1 MDSSSDY
8 LIEAGISPEVIAL
21 VPEPVARENV
31 LLPFAATKNALT
43 ILFAEPPDVDLVLKL
58 NYILRL
64 DIHPAL
70 ASRVAILTAIDHYY
84 GSSGHQ
90 GRGK

>member
-31 LLPFAATKNALT
+31 LLPFSATKDAIK
-43 ILFAEPPDVDLVLKL
+43 ILFAETPMS
-58 NYILRL
+58 ICFR
-64 DIHPAL
+64 
-70 ASRVAILTAIDHYY
+70 S
-84 GSSGHQ
+84 
-90 GRGK
+90 